1 LSKALPKAPSTA
13 PARKHV
19 NFSTSTLERI
29 SHDELG
35 KSPSPMK
42 LRAGSE
48 VPTGAVIYPKL
59 QTGAEY
65 PALPNGDESTSP
77 SRRLTFGGATS
88 NIPGQFLF
96 TSDNPI
102 TFAPAAPGSIRVV
115 RKSDASFLFDGH
127 KRKLSTMEETS
138 DKENNRPIPEDDG
151 RAAKKMRT
159 APAESPKTPKS
170 VSKLPRRTPNRGSAI
185 SKSRLA
191 FLSTPKRGKA

>member
-1 LSKALPKAPSTA
+1 
-13 PARKHV
+13 
-19 NFSTSTLERI
+19 
-29 SHDELG
+29 
-35 KSPSPMK
+35 MK

-115 RKSDASFLFDGH
+115 RKSDASSLFDGN

-159 APAESPKTPKS
+159 APVESPKTPKS